1 MNVLE
6 LRRLSVAHAGLP
18 VLRAVNLRV
27 AVGEALT
34 LTGPSG
40 GGKTTLLRVA
50 AGLAR
55 PDEGEVWLHGKLASG
70 PGACTPPHLRGVSMV
85 FQGLA
90 LWPHMTALA
99 HLTFVMNGGT
109 RTERLERA
117 RAGLEAV
124 GLADRGGA
132 YPHELSGGQRQRL
145 AVARALAARMPLLML
160 DEPFANVERVLAGR
174 LVELVA
180 RERTERGVAV
190 ILVTHQDGDGLGLPG
205 SRRVRLSEGV
215 LSEEEEPA

>member
-1 MNVLE
+1 MNALE
-6 LRRLSVAHAGLP
+6 LKRVSISRGGQP
-18 VLRAVNLRV
+18 VLRAVELRV
-27 AVGEALT
+27 AAGEALT

-55 PDEGEVWLHGKLASG
+55 PDEGEVWLQGKLASG
-70 PGACTPPHLRGVSMV
+70 PGASTPAHLRGVSMV

-99 HLTFVMNGGT
+99 HLTFVMTGGP
-109 RTERLERA
+109 RFERLERA

-124 GLADRGGA
+124 GLADRSGA

-145 AVARALAARMPLLML
+145 AVARALAAQMPLLML
-160 DEPFANVERVLAGR
+160 DEPFANVERALAGS
-174 LVELVA
+174 LVGLVA
-180 RERTERGVAV
+180 RERAERGVAV
-190 ILVTHQDGDGLGLPG
+190 ILVTHQDDNGLRLPG
-205 SRRVRLSEGV
+205 SRRLRLVAGV